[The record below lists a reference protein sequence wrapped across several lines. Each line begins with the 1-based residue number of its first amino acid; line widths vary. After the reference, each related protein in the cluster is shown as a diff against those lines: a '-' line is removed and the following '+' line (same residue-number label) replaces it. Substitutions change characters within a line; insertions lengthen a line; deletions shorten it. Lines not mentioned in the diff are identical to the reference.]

1 MYELTL
7 KMIISDII
15 IKAITPTLKHSD
27 IKNNITDT
35 TIPTPEQ
42 EEEVYLF
49 LKQCEKLGPPWI

>member
-1 MYELTL
+1 MCELTF
-7 KMIISDII
+7 KIIVSDNR
-15 IKAITPTLKHSD
+15 
-27 IKNNITDT
+27 NNIIDT